1 MSDFRIWQTEGP
13 PVGTVFNYPNKPHHQ
28 AKAHIAF
35 APAPAELASQM
46 YIQAL
51 NTKVIARVAQGGE
64 TIEQALTWLEREIT
78 NMRRGG

>member
-1 MSDFRIWQTEGP
+1 
-13 PVGTVFNYPNKPHHQ
+13 
-28 AKAHIAF
+28 
-35 APAPAELASQM
+35 M

-64 TIEQALTWLEREIT
+64 SIDAALGWLEREVN